1 MSFLKRYCCDSC
13 KFELYDG
20 RIICPCV
27 RKPAGW
33 LQRLFG
39 IKYIMQCLPDPAIG
53 GPKINENS
61 IRYMSP
67 IYCFSCRKI
76 RMIEIDK
83 IKHCP
88 ICRGT
93 AIFHVDDM
101 VGKDCPKCLS
111 GKILDNIYAIT

>member
-1 MSFLKRYCCDSC
+1 
-13 KFELYDG
+13 
-20 RIICPCV
+20 
-27 RKPAGW
+27 
-33 LQRLFG
+33 
-39 IKYIMQCLPDPAIG
+39 
-53 GPKINENS
+53 
-61 IRYMSP
+61 
-67 IYCFSCRKI
+67 
-76 RMIEIDK
+76 MIEIDK